1 MYALL
6 LSVFVF
12 EGRAPQVV
20 VMPFVQSMSHCE
32 SMRTN
37 QPDAIQDGMKI
48 VSICYPLDSDKIESL
63 RFSADTAL
71 KGIVD

>member
-1 MYALL
+1 
-6 LSVFVF
+6 
-12 EGRAPQVV
+12 
-20 VMPFVQSMSHCE
+20 MPFVQSMSHCK

-63 RFSADTAL
+63 RFNADTAL